1 MEKMEVGLSIRRITD
16 YEPEDGVFA
25 LDDAGIPGNVPF
37 AFKLDDGRWVDFPDA
52 ALPPVLNLL
61 GATDLEQCV
70 GKVVELSTAATT
82 GAVELQPGVFLVGL
96 A

>member
-16 YEPEDGVFA
+16 YESYDGMVT
-25 LDDAGIPGNVPF
+25 LDEGGLPCNVPF
-37 AFKLDDGRWVDFPDA
+37 ALKLDDGRWVDFPDA
-52 ALPPVLNLL
+52 ALPPVLTLL

-82 GAVELQPGVFLVGL
+82 GAVELQPGVYLVGL